1 MPQPGSIVRVRALFA
16 RHYPSALFALVA
28 LGIFGWVSLD
38 AVRWRSVTWEGGSDY
53 WEHSAALHALMQK
66 PWHPDNPHLVS
77 TAPSSRFGPQ
87 FLLVALAARALHL
100 DALGAMA
107 LTAVLNTLLFLSSIY
122 LFFGSYFRH
131 RLAPLYGLLVMFFG
145 WWQGFHYSN
154 VYALH
159 VFFTVASYPSTTA
172 LGLTLLGFTLAV
184 HLLRGELRHPRVA
197 LGLLAAWA
205 AAVFI
210 VHPLTAMLSL
220 SGAGLLAISEPKA
233 ALRLRLEAIGMLLL
247 GLLLS
252 RFWPYFSPWEVI
264 RGGHGADAGWAGD
277 SLKQLGAELHVKH
290 RLHEFYQLPGLLR
303 AFGLALVALLAL
315 PYFLLK
321 RERWFIGVGALAML
335 LPFVINA
342 FVDLPLGHRFVLL
355 AMVYL
360 DIGVVWLLLRITP
373 GYPEAVSWLGQRRA
387 RIAAS
392 LALIALFAVFTAHGV
407 SMAREQLASPK
418 FYTGRESPVVRNM
431 RNFAE
436 FTGPDAVVL
445 SNALLSWP
453 LPTFGPKVLLLFHDD
468 PLVSDEA
475 ERELYVA
482 RFLGRATDEQRAQ
495 ILAHYGVTHVLL
507 GRESNPA
514 LLRFLANHAT
524 VRAVGTGYRL
534 YALDPSAKAP

>member
-1 MPQPGSIVRVRALFA
+1 
-16 RHYPSALFALVA
+16 
-28 LGIFGWVSLD
+28 
-38 AVRWRSVTWEGGSDY
+38 
-53 WEHSAALHALMQK
+53 
-66 PWHPDNPHLVS
+66 
-77 TAPSSRFGPQ
+77 
-87 FLLVALAARALHL
+87 
-100 DALGAMA
+100 
-107 LTAVLNTLLFLSSIY
+107 
-122 LFFGSYFRH
+122 
-131 RLAPLYGLLVMFFG
+131 
-145 WWQGFHYSN
+145 
-154 VYALH
+154 
-159 VFFTVASYPSTTA
+159 
-172 LGLTLLGFTLAV
+172 
-184 HLLRGELRHPRVA
+184 
-197 LGLLAAWA
+197 
-205 AAVFI
+205 
-210 VHPLTAMLSL
+210 
-220 SGAGLLAISEPKA
+220 
-233 ALRLRLEAIGMLLL
+233 MLLL

-303 AFGLALVALLAL
+303 AFGLALLALVAL

-321 RERWFIGVGALAML
+321 RERWFIGLGALAML
-335 LPFVINA
+335 LPFVVNA

-373 GYPEAVSWLGQRRA
+373 GYPGAVSWLTERRGA

-392 LALIALFAVFTAHGV
+392 LALVALFAVFTAHGV

-436 FTGPDAVVL
+436 VTGPGAVVL

-468 PLVSDEA
+468 PLVSDET

-482 RFLGRATDEQRAQ
+482 RFLGRATDEQRRQ

-534 YALDPSAKAP
+534 YTLDPSAKAP